1 MEMLLPLPGYT
12 RASTDCARLSVRV
25 LVLLSHPKHPPYALY
40 FMLHDN
46 LQRYLSSSL
55 DIMQQDMFEEA
66 APLLERALTI
76 GTAVFGSDRPDVAR
90 ILL

>member
-1 MEMLLPLPGYT
+1 
-12 RASTDCARLSVRV
+12 
-25 LVLLSHPKHPPYALY
+25 
-40 FMLHDN
+40 MLHDN
-46 LQRYLSSSL
+46 LQRYLSCSL